1 MLYISNPQHVLHLLF
16 HVVSFLCYIFQVL
29 EAYKGEND
37 KLKLL
42 VLFCGEEDELLVR
55 AAAGALAMLSEDEII
70 CQKIPNVCIRTLIYN
85 NNAVFKSTLSL
96 CFLAYGILQV
106 GKK

>member
-1 MLYISNPQHVLHLLF
+1 MLILEMLYISNPRHTVQFHVLTFFVL
-16 HVVSFLCYIFQVL
+16 YFQVL

-70 CQKIPNVCIRTLIYN
+70 CQKIPNVCICTDM
-85 NNAVFKSTLSL
+85 
-96 CFLAYGILQV
+96 
-106 GKK
+106 